1 MPPTNNEH
9 HAAPFEFIMLR
20 TPENGA
26 KRTKRRLKKGESR
39 IDAES
44 FILLTLNDH
53 TQRTGSQFSSSPYHL
68 IIITSSDH

>member
-1 MPPTNNEH
+1 MPPTMNIT
-9 HAAPFEFIMLR
+9 PRRLSLSCFELQRMAR
-20 TPENGA
+20 KEP
-26 KRTKRRLKKGESR
+26 KRRLKKGESR